1 MTNTT
6 LDSAD
11 TVYGD
16 QYDLAVGVSFLLLS
30 VLGIYLQ
37 FYIEPSGDHGDSIL
51 GTLGNGLTVVVLA
64 RTRRLYNHCTP
75 LLMSLAVGE
84 MTP

>member
-1 MTNTT
+1 MNHQEIMVT
-6 LDSAD
+6 D
-11 TVYGD
+11 V
-16 QYDLAVGVSFLLLS
+16 
-30 VLGIYLQ
+30 
-37 FYIEPSGDHGDSIL
+37 PIL

>member
-1 MTNTT
+1 MVT
-6 LDSAD
+6 
-11 TVYGD
+11 
-16 QYDLAVGVSFLLLS
+16 
-30 VLGIYLQ
+30 I
-37 FYIEPSGDHGDSIL
+37 P

-84 MTP
+84 MAPY

>member
-30 VLGIYLQ
+30 VLGIYSTLNHPE
-37 FYIEPSGDHGDSIL
+37 IMVTTP

>member
-16 QYDLAVGVSFLLLS
+16 QYDLAVGVAFLLLS
-30 VLGIYLQ
+30 ILGTIYNSTLNHPE
-37 FYIEPSGDHGDSIL
+37 IMVTTP

-84 MTP
+84 MTPC

>member
-1 MTNTT
+1 MEDFFKITS
-6 LDSAD
+6 D
-11 TVYGD
+11 
-16 QYDLAVGVSFLLLS
+16 LLS
-30 VLGIYLQ
+30 TLNHQEIMVTDV
-37 FYIEPSGDHGDSIL
+37 PIL

>member
-16 QYDLAVGVSFLLLS
+16 QYDLAVGVAFLLLS
-30 VLGIYLQ
+30 VLGTIYN
-37 FYIEPSGDHGDSIL
+37 SIL
-51 GTLGNGLTVVVLA
+51 NHPEIMVTIPGTLGNGLTVVVLA

>member
-30 VLGIYLQ
+30 ILGIYI
-37 FYIEPSGDHGDSIL
+37 FYIEPSRDHGDHPRHS
-51 GTLGNGLTVVVLA
+51 GQRVDGGGA
-64 RTRRLYNHCTP
+64 GPDQAP
-75 LLMSLAVGE
+75 LQPLHAPADEPGCG
-84 MTP
+84 

>member
-30 VLGIYLQ
+30 VLGIYL
-37 FYIEPSGDHGDSIL
+37 H
-51 GTLGNGLTVVVLA
+51 
-64 RTRRLYNHCTP
+64 
-75 LLMSLAVGE
+75 
-84 MTP
+84 

>member
-1 MTNTT
+1 MRKLRRRFVASCSTNTQRHSAGAAWLGMTNTT

-30 VLGIYLQ
+30 
-37 FYIEPSGDHGDSIL
+37 IL
-51 GTLGNGLTVVVLA
+51 GTI
-64 RTRRLYNHCTP
+64 YNSILNHPEIMVILSQAPWAT
-75 LLMSLAVGE
+75 G
-84 MTP
+84 